1 MKYALITGSSSGIGL
16 AYARQLAERGRNVII
31 VSNRAEDNEA
41 VAAAIRRDFG
51 VEALALYADLVQE
64 DAAERIY
71 AQCREQNAEVDILIS
86 NAGILH
92 FGKLAHTAPDA
103 IERITAIHCTTPM
116 KLCRLFGADMC
127 ARGSGNILIMS
138 SMTKWTPY
146 PTMSLYGSTKALLG
160 NFGQSLWYEFRD
172 CGVGVTTVFPGA
184 VDTPLYDLSDT
195 MRRRLRRAGVM
206 MSADEV
212 ARCGLRAMFRNRRK
226 CIPGVL
232 TKIEVALC
240 RLLPAHALL
249 PVLRISSVARLL
261 ERL

>member
-103 IERITAIHCTTPM
+103 IERTRI
-116 KLCRLFGADMC
+116 
-127 ARGSGNILIMS
+127 
-138 SMTKWTPY
+138 
-146 PTMSLYGSTKALLG
+146 
-160 NFGQSLWYEFRD
+160 GQHID
-172 CGVGVTTVFPGA
+172 NV
-184 VDTPLYDLSDT
+184 VDDQVDALSDHVAV
-195 MRRRLRRAGVM
+195 RLDEGSARQFRAV
-206 MSADEV
+206 V
-212 ARCGLRAMFRNRRK
+212 
-226 CIPGVL
+226 V
-232 TKIEVALC
+232 V
-240 RLLPAHALL
+240 
-249 PVLRISSVARLL
+249 
-261 ERL
+261 